1 MIKNKYLL
9 KTKPYVYSFFV
20 ISFLL
25 FIDTYF
31 RFLFNAR
38 ENQLEVFTIFFLPF
52 LESDYVRNP
61 YIFAFG
67 PSSPLINLVI
77 TFLLYQYFF
86 LEKFEILKVVKFSV
100 FFKIVSYIALNIYW
114 KYFYLDGLFGWWLDL
129 SSFSDFYFYLD
140 KAGFSYVVDRFGG
153 YLLEILL
160 IINTLIIINLLYQNN
175 SDIKSDE
182 IKDLKID
189 KKKIFNKE
197 EEMEDYDSE
206 FYRNGALVL
215 GWCTFLGTWYLI
227 STSFYE
233 AGFRGFVSGAA
244 LGFITFFIYNWFSR
258 VLFGLEQNTYYLKK
272 VAKHL
277 DDLSKKDN

>member
-1 MIKNKYLL
+1 MK
-9 KTKPYVYSFFV
+9 
-20 ISFLL
+20 
-25 FIDTYF
+25 
-31 RFLFNAR
+31 
-38 ENQLEVFTIFFLPF
+38 
-52 LESDYVRNP
+52 
-61 YIFAFG
+61 
-67 PSSPLINLVI
+67 
-77 TFLLYQYFF
+77 LY
-86 LEKFEILKVVKFSV
+86 
-100 FFKIVSYIALNIYW
+100 
-114 KYFYLDGLFGWWLDL
+114 
-129 SSFSDFYFYLD
+129 
-140 KAGFSYVVDRFGG
+140 GG
-153 YLLEILL
+153 DLLEILL

-189 KKKIFNKE
+189 KKKVFNKE

-215 GWCTFLGTWYLI
+215 GWITFLGTWYLI

-233 AGFRGFVSGAA
+233 AGFRGFVSGAV

-277 DDLSKKDN
+277 DDLSKKEVN

>member
-1 MIKNKYLL
+1 M
-9 KTKPYVYSFFV
+9 F
-20 ISFLL
+20 
-25 FIDTYF
+25 DG
-31 RFLFNAR
+31 R

-52 LESDYVRNP
+52 LATDYVTNP
-61 YIFAFG
+61 YIWAFG

-86 LEKFEILKVVKFSV
+86 LEKFQILKVVKFSV
-100 FFKIVSYIALNIYW
+100 FLKLLSYIAFNIYW
-114 KYFYLDGLFGWWLDL
+114 KYFWEYSYGWWLNL
-129 SSFSDFYFYLD
+129 SEFSSFNFWLD
-140 KAGFSYVVDRFGG
+140 TFGFSYVVKLYGG
-153 YLLEILL
+153 DLLEILL

-189 KKKIFNKE
+189 KKKVFNKE

-215 GWCTFLGTWYLI
+215 GWCTFRTWYLI

-244 LGFITFFIYNWFSR
+244 LGFITFLFTIGLVEFSLWVR
-258 VLFGLEQNTYYLKK
+258 
-272 VAKHL
+272 AKYI
-277 DDLSKKDN
+277 LS